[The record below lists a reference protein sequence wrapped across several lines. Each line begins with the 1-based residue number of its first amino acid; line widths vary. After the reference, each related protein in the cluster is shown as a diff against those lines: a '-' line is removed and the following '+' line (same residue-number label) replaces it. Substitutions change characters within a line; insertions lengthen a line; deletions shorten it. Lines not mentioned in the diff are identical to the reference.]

1 MVHCVRRLTARE
13 FDGTWGSS
21 VARVVVS
28 PRVPTEDDESGWVAR
43 IRTGDVR
50 CFTMLFDRYAEP
62 LCRYVHVHVGARHIA
77 EEIVQDLFCAL
88 WTHRHTWDVPG
99 PLKMY
104 LYKAAKNRT
113 ANFHRHTR
121 TELAYQA
128 RVAAGEQLHPYE
140 EPGQSDDAVAVHDL
154 ASAVARAV
162 AKMPDRAR
170 QVWTLSREHA
180 LTYAEIADLLNL
192 SVKTVEVHMGR
203 ALTVLRTHLTDWRE

>member
-1 MVHCVRRLTARE
+1 MVLGVRRLTARE
-13 FDGTWGSS
+13 FDSTGSS
-21 VARVVVS
+21 RVARVVVTS
-28 PRVPTEDDESGWVAR
+28 RVPTEEDESGWVAR

-50 CFTMLFDRYAEP
+50 CFTMLFDRYAEA
-62 LCRYVHVHVGARHIA
+62 LCRYVHVHVGARDIA

-88 WTHRHTWDVPG
+88 WTHRHAWDVPG

-113 ANFHRHTR
+113 ANFHRHNR
-121 TELAYQA
+121 TELAYRA
-128 RVAAGEQLHPYE
+128 RVAAGEHLYPHE
-140 EPGQSDDAVAVHDL
+140 EPGQSDDAVGVHDL
-154 ASAVARAV
+154 AAAVARAV
-162 AKMPDRAR
+162 ARMPDRAR

-203 ALTVLRTHLTDWRE
+203 ALTVLRTNLSDWQE